1 MRKDHPLEL
10 LVEPVPIHLPNVS
23 SSVIGVACGRAHTI
37 VLTEKDGAFS
47 FGHNGYGQCGRP
59 IIENEDYQKQSMAH
73 RFRSDEKFVQVVCG
87 QDHRFL
93 PLKISIRERLFYYF
107 LFIHFFNS
115 LLIND
120 KGSVYACG
128 WSADGQTGVGH
139 YNNTERLT
147 KCIGDIAGEKIV
159 KIACSADCV
168 LALNGI

>member
-1 MRKDHPLEL
+1 M
-10 LVEPVPIHLPNVS
+10 
-23 SSVIGVACGRAHTI
+23 
-37 VLTEKDGAFS
+37 
-47 FGHNGYGQCGRP
+47 
-59 IIENEDYQKQSMAH
+59 
-73 RFRSDEKFVQVVCG
+73 
-87 QDHRFL
+87 
-93 PLKISIRERLFYYF
+93 
-107 LFIHFFNS
+107 
-115 LLIND
+115 LIND